1 MGVVY
6 KAEDTKLDRTVALK
20 FLADHLLND
29 DEAKQR
35 FLREAKAA
43 AALNHPNICTVYEI
57 DEADGKTFIAMEF
70 IEGETIED
78 RITAGPLSIKDAL
91 DIARQAGDGLQAAH
105 EKGVVHRDIKP
116 ANILVD
122 AKGHAKVMDFGLARL
137 TEASRLTKLD
147 TAMGTV
153 AYMSPEQAQ
162 GMEVDGRADVWAL
175 GCVLYEMVAGQ
186 RPFLGQYDQALLY
199 EIVNEEVAPLT
210 SIRAGVPMELEFIVG
225 KCLAKDQD
233 DRPAAAQEVS
243 RELRTLSEK
252 LKSGHSTVL
261 RTTAMTGAV
270 PATAMP
276 AQTVNP
282 VVAPLQPTS
291 SRRWQVVAAVLG
303 VALLGL
309 LAVHLMEAPPP
320 SPPTVEFSVPAPE
333 GLRSGQL
340 SLSPDGRQLV
350 MSTIP
355 LGSLWVRPLD
365 SVEWRELANTDG
377 ARYPFWSPDS
387 DEIGFFADGSL
398 KKVAL
403 AGGPSQTIAEAANGR
418 GGSWGADGTILF
430 APIPTGGQIQSVPES
445 GGEPVPVTEATEGG
459 SPSRRFPH
467 LLPDGRHFLYSDGLT
482 TPELSG
488 VYLGSLGGDPPRR
501 LVPDDSNAVYVPR
514 SPGADSGF
522 LLFIREDTLMAQP
535 FDAAR
540 LELSGGRIA
549 LPVAPPVAGNVGF
562 YGFSASPSGM
572 LAYSTS
578 DSGGL
583 QRLVWVDRAGTMV
596 ERIDLVEP
604 GLVLPRIS
612 ADGGR
617 VAYTVVEGG
626 NYDVWTYDLSL
637 GTRTR
642 LSNNP
647 SIDFLQVWSPDGT
660 QTAFAS
666 LVQGG
671 TSYDILLSPTDGS
684 APPTTLVSTEL
695 AEAPQDWSRDGRF
708 ILYTVLRPE
717 TQRDIWYLERSGTAD
732 SWESQSFLSTT
743 AVESAPRLSPAG
755 AMSLTCLT
763 SRARMRS
770 TCSRSPTVGS
780 GRQSRRTE
788 ATHRFGVE
796 TAVNSFM
803 WPPTTL

>member
-29 DEAKQR
+29 EEAKQR

-91 DIARQAGDGLQAAH
+91 DIARQAADGLQAAH

-162 GMEVDGRADVWAL
+162 GMEVDGRADIWAL

-252 LKSGHSTVL
+252 LKSGRSAVL

-270 PATAMP
+270 PATAVP
-276 AQTVNP
+276 ARTVNP
-282 VVAPLQPTS
+282 VVAPSQPIS
-291 SRRWQVVAAVLG
+291 SRRWQMIAAALG
-303 VALLGL
+303 VGLLGL
-309 LAVHLMEAPPP
+309 LAVHFTEATPP

-333 GLRSGQL
+333 GLGIGQI

-355 LGSLWVRPLD
+355 PGSLWVRPLD
-365 SVEWRELANTDG
+365 SVEWRELAGTDG

-387 DEIGFFADGSL
+387 DEIGFFADGRL

-403 AGGPSQTIAEAANGR
+403 AGGPSQTIAEAASGR

-430 APIPTGGQIQSVPES
+430 APASGSRQILSVPEG
-445 GGEPVPVTEATEGG
+445 GGEPISVGESEEADILA
-459 SPSRRFPH
+459 RRYPH
-467 LLPDGRHFLYSDGLT
+467 LLPDGRHFLFTQRAS
-482 TPELSG
+482 TPELAG
-488 VYLGSLGGDPPRR
+488 VFLASLNGDLPQR
-501 LVPDDSNAVYVPR
+501 LLPDVSNAIYVPR
-514 SPGADSGF
+514 EPGSGAGF
-522 LLFIREDTLMAQP
+522 LLFVREETLMAQP

-540 LELSGGRIA
+540 LELSGGPIA
-549 LPVAPPVAGNVGF
+549 LPAEPPRPGQSDF
-562 YGFSASPSGM
+562 YGFSAPLPASSLTRPPVRAVSSGW
-572 LAYSTS
+572 
-578 DSGGL
+578 SGPIET
-583 QRLVWVDRAGTMV
+583 D
-596 ERIDLVEP
+596 
-604 GLVLPRIS
+604 
-612 ADGGR
+612 
-617 VAYTVVEGG
+617 
-626 NYDVWTYDLSL
+626 
-637 GTRTR
+637 R
-642 LSNNP
+642 LSTGP
-647 SIDFLQVWSPDGT
+647 T
-660 QTAFAS
+660 
-666 LVQGG
+666 
-671 TSYDILLSPTDGS
+671 LSN
-684 APPTTLVSTEL
+684 
-695 AEAPQDWSRDGRF
+695 
-708 ILYTVLRPE
+708 
-717 TQRDIWYLERSGTAD
+717 
-732 SWESQSFLSTT
+732 
-743 AVESAPRLSPAG
+743 RL
-755 AMSLTCLT
+755 
-763 SRARMRS
+763 
-770 TCSRSPTVGS
+770 
-780 GRQSRRTE
+780 
-788 ATHRFGVE
+788 
-796 TAVNSFM
+796 
-803 WPPTTL
+803 

>member
-29 DEAKQR
+29 EEAKQR

-91 DIARQAGDGLQAAH
+91 DIARQAADGLQAAH

-162 GMEVDGRADVWAL
+162 GMEVDGRADIWAL

-252 LKSGHSTVL
+252 LKSGLSAVL

-270 PATAMP
+270 PATAVP
-276 AQTVNP
+276 ARTVNP
-282 VVAPLQPTS
+282 VVAPSQPIS
-291 SRRWQVVAAVLG
+291 SRRWQMIAAALG
-303 VALLGL
+303 VGLLGL
-309 LAVHLMEAPPP
+309 LAVHFTEATPP

-333 GLRSGQL
+333 GLGIGQI

-355 LGSLWVRPLD
+355 PGSLWVRPLD
-365 SVEWRELANTDG
+365 SVEWRELAGTDG

-387 DEIGFFADGSL
+387 DEIGFFADGRL

-403 AGGPSQTIAEAANGR
+403 AGGPSQTIAEAASGR

-430 APIPTGGQIQSVPES
+430 APASGSRQILSVPEG
-445 GGEPVPVTEATEGG
+445 GGEPISVGESEEADILA
-459 SPSRRFPH
+459 RRYPH
-467 LLPDGRHFLYSDGLT
+467 LLPDGRHFLFTQRAS
-482 TPELSG
+482 TPELAG
-488 VYLGSLGGDPPRR
+488 VFLASLNGDLPQR
-501 LVPDDSNAVYVPR
+501 LLPDVSNAIYVPR
-514 SPGADSGF
+514 EPGSGAGF
-522 LLFIREDTLMAQP
+522 LLFVREETLMAQP

-540 LELSGGRIA
+540 LELSGGPIA
-549 LPVAPPVAGNVGF
+549 LPAEPQRPGQSDF
-562 YGFSASPSGM
+562 YGFSAPLPASSLTRPLVRAVSSGW
-572 LAYSTS
+572 
-578 DSGGL
+578 SGPIET
-583 QRLVWVDRAGTMV
+583 D
-596 ERIDLVEP
+596 
-604 GLVLPRIS
+604 
-612 ADGGR
+612 
-617 VAYTVVEGG
+617 
-626 NYDVWTYDLSL
+626 
-637 GTRTR
+637 R
-642 LSNNP
+642 LSTGP
-647 SIDFLQVWSPDGT
+647 T
-660 QTAFAS
+660 
-666 LVQGG
+666 
-671 TSYDILLSPTDGS
+671 LSN
-684 APPTTLVSTEL
+684 
-695 AEAPQDWSRDGRF
+695 
-708 ILYTVLRPE
+708 
-717 TQRDIWYLERSGTAD
+717 
-732 SWESQSFLSTT
+732 
-743 AVESAPRLSPAG
+743 RL
-755 AMSLTCLT
+755 
-763 SRARMRS
+763 
-770 TCSRSPTVGS
+770 
-780 GRQSRRTE
+780 
-788 ATHRFGVE
+788 
-796 TAVNSFM
+796 
-803 WPPTTL
+803 